1 MKQKKVIVAM
11 SGGVDSSLTAA
22 LIKSQGYDTMGIT
35 LKLYPGA
42 GEGGSFGGK
51 SQKGIAD
58 ARAVARK
65 LNIPHRVFDV
75 RQEFEE
81 KVIESFCREY
91 LSCRTPNPCIL
102 CNESIKFGALLSHA
116 RTQGADYVATGHYAR
131 VVYDAIKGRFL
142 LKKGKDLQKDQ
153 SYFLCSLNQDQLRS
167 VMFPLGEFTKT
178 EVREKARGFG
188 LTVSDKP
195 ESQEICFI
203 PDNDYVAFIKS
214 RYAEHQRPGPI
225 VSTKGDVLGEHKGI
239 FSFTI
244 GQRKGLNIAQGYPL
258 YVVSLDENTNSV
270 VVGKKEEAFRQ
281 SLTASQMNWIA
292 LESLADPLALKARI
306 RYRHS
311 ESAARVIPLS
321 PDQVRVEFNQPQL
334 AITPGQAV
342 VLYDGETVMGGG
354 WID

>member
-1 MKQKKVIVAM
+1 MKKKKVIVAM

-22 LIKSQGYDTMGIT
+22 LVKSRGYDTMGIT
-35 LKLYPGA
+35 LKLSPGE
-42 GEGGSFGGK
+42 GKGGSFRGK
-51 SQKGIAD
+51 SQKGIED
-58 ARAVARK
+58 ATVVARK

-81 KVIESFCREY
+81 KVIERFCREY

-102 CNESIKFGALLSHA
+102 CNASIKFGALLSHA

-131 VVYDAIKGRFL
+131 VAYDAIKGRFL

-167 VMFPLGEFTKT
+167 VMFPLGEFTKS
-178 EVREKARGFG
+178 EVREKAHGFG

-214 RYAEHQRPGPI
+214 RYAEQERPGPI

-258 YVVSLDENTNSV
+258 YVISLDEHTNSV
-270 VVGKKEEAFRQ
+270 VVGRKEEAFRQ
-281 SLTASQMNWIA
+281 SLTASRINWIA
-292 LESLADPLALKARI
+292 MESLPNPIALKARI

-311 ESAARVIPLS
+311 ENAARVIPLS

-342 VLYDGETVMGGG
+342 VFYDGDIVMGGG